1 MKISSKL
8 IMIIGSLLLIGVYFF
23 PIWSISLD
31 APQYP
36 EGIGLKIHVNTIVG
50 NEENDLNNIN
60 NLNHYI
66 GMKRIEPESIKELQY
81 MPYIIGFM
89 ALSGVIIGIVASRKL
104 VLS

>member
-1 MKISSKL
+1 
-8 IMIIGSLLLIGVYFF
+8 MIIGSLLLIGVYFF

-60 NLNHYI
+60 NLA
-66 GMKRIEPESIKELQY
+66 R
-81 MPYIIGFM
+81 
-89 ALSGVIIGIVASRKL
+89 
-104 VLS
+104 